1 MHKVIAI
8 DGPSGSGKSTMA
20 KKLAQSLGL
29 LYIDTGAMYRALA
42 YVLDKNN
49 IPCEESSLLGDFL
62 AGLNIKYGENDSQL
76 IVINGEDLTHTS
88 REHKVSALASEF
100 SQLPQVRSFLLDF
113 QRKLGLFEICVM
125 EGRDIGTVVFPDA
138 FCKIFVTASPE
149 VRAKRR
155 LDQLKEKSNTS
166 SDLTYDQ
173 VLKDVIERDRLDTN
187 RLVSPL
193 KVAEGA
199 TYMDT
204 SDMEED
210 EVLMKLI
217 ETSRLKGQE
226 VGLSI

>member
-42 YVLDKNN
+42 YFAHKKN
-49 IPCEESSLLGDFL
+49 IPYEEGAKLLEFL
-62 AGLNIKYGENDSQL
+62 IGLDIQYGVSESQL
-76 IVINGEDLTHTS
+76 IIINGEDLTKII
-88 REHKVSALASEF
+88 REHNVSALASEF
-100 SQLPQVRSFLLDF
+100 SQIPIVRSFLLSF
-113 QRKLGLFEICVM
+113 QRNLGEVEVCVM

-138 FCKIFVTASPE
+138 FCKVFVTASPE
-149 VRAKRR
+149 VRARRR
-155 LDQLKEKSNTS
+155 LDQLKERADASE
-166 SDLTYDQ
+166 LTYEG

-187 RLVSPL
+187 RAVSPL

-199 TYMDT
+199 IYLDT
-204 SDMEED
+204 SEMEED
-210 EVLMKLI
+210 EVLQKLI

-226 VGLSI
+226 AGLSI